1 MNALQRRIK
10 AVETEIKKRN
20 GGLFTVYYKDGST
33 RKIHPG
39 DAILLSLN
47 EADKIERFEEDE
59 GGTNNGIL
67 EGLVNALLLPGED
80 NEDEG
85 KDGMQ

>member
-10 AVETEIKKRN
+10 AVERAIKARS
-20 GGLFTVYYKDGST
+20 GGMFTVYYKDGST
-33 RKIHPG
+33 RRIHPG
-39 DAILLSLN
+39 DAIQLSLN

-80 NEDEG
+80 HEG
-85 KDGMQ
+85 KDGTL